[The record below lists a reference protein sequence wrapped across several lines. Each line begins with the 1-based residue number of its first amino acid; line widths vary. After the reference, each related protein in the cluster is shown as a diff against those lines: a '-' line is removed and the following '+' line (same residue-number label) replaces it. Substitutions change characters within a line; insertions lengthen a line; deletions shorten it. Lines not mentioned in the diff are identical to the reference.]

1 MAISYDHTIETTLEK
16 ENIGLIIGVKGANL
30 NKYIHDRAK
39 KEYCDAMNQGNPNE
53 IELRVYFEDNNGK
66 VNACWNN
73 IDEVEMRIMNDIV
86 KKHIESEVKRIN
98 DFTNKPKAKL
108 MVNKKVS
115 KTSERNYIVKINVGK
130 YSVSKIIG
138 KNGCNSQYLKDKIRE
153 KIEKCGSIYVK
164 VSDTNDSIEKIYD
177 YSEPFEGGG
186 TPAWIFVN
194 IATSEKV
201 FPLVMCSIKEFME
214 QLFRDESDEDDEDDE
229 YDEYDRSDW

>member
-1 MAISYDHTIETTLEK
+1 MAISYDHTIQTTLEK

-53 IELRVYFEDNNGK
+53 IELRVYFEDNYGK

-73 IDEVEMRIMNDIV
+73 VDEVEMRIFNPIV

-130 YSVSKIIG
+130 YSIPKIIG
-138 KNGCNSQYLKDKIRE
+138 KNGCNCQYLKEKIRE
-153 KIEKCGSIYVK
+153 KINKCGSIYVR
-164 VSDTNDSIEKIYD
+164 VSDTNDETEKIYD

-214 QLFRDESDEDDEDDE
+214 QLFRDESDDDDDDE
-229 YDEYDRSDW
+229 YEEYDRSDW

>member
-1 MAISYDHTIETTLEK
+1 MAISYDHKIETTLEK
-16 ENIGLIIGVKGANL
+16 ENIGLIIGVKGSNV

-39 KEYCDAMNQGNPNE
+39 NEYCDAMNQGNPNE
-53 IELRVYFEDNNGK
+53 IELHVQFEDNNGT
-66 VNACWNN
+66 VIACWNN
-73 IDEVEMRIMNDIV
+73 IDEVEMRIMNGIV
-86 KKHIESEVKRIN
+86 KKHVESEVKRISE
-98 DFTNKPKAKL
+98 FTSKPKAKL

-138 KNGCNSQYLKDKIRE
+138 KNGCNCQYLKDKIRE

-164 VSDTNDSIEKIYD
+164 VSDTNDSVGKIYD

-194 IATSEKV
+194 IATSDKV
-201 FPLVMCSIKEFME
+201 FSLVMCSIKEFME
-214 QLFRDESDEDDEDDE
+214 QLFRDESDDDDEEEE
-229 YDEYDRSDW
+229 YEEYDRSDW

>member
-1 MAISYDHTIETTLEK
+1 
-16 ENIGLIIGVKGANL
+16 
-30 NKYIHDRAK
+30 
-39 KEYCDAMNQGNPNE
+39 
-53 IELRVYFEDNNGK
+53 
-66 VNACWNN
+66 
-73 IDEVEMRIMNDIV
+73 
-86 KKHIESEVKRIN
+86 KRIN
-98 DFTNKPKAKL
+98 EFTNKPKAKL

-138 KNGCNSQYLKDKIRE
+138 KNGCNCQYLKDKIRE

-164 VSDTNDSIEKIYD
+164 VSDTNDSSEKIYD

>member
-1 MAISYDHTIETTLEK
+1 MAKSYDHKIETTLEK

-30 NKYIHDRAK
+30 NKYIHDIAK
-39 KEYCDAMNQGNPNE
+39 KEYCDAMNQGHPNE
-53 IELRVYFEDNNGK
+53 IVLRVYFEDNNGK

-86 KKHIESEVKRIN
+86 KKHVESEVKRIN

-130 YSVSKIIG
+130 YSISKIIG
-138 KNGCNSQYLKDKIRE
+138 KNGCNCQYLKDKIRE
-153 KIEKCGSIYVK
+153 KIERCGSIYVK
-164 VSDTNDSIEKIYD
+164 VSDTNDSSEKIYD

-201 FPLVMCSIKEFME
+201 FPLVICSIKEFME
-214 QLFRDESDEDDEDDE
+214 QLFRNESDNEDEDDE
-229 YDEYDRSDW
+229 YEAYDRSDW